1 MAELRGDRGDD
12 NGDNGGNGGG
22 GECINNRIV
31 PSNGSQM
38 KLKAMPTKSALPLWI
53 FGSLDPTN
61 SFVDMFR
68 YYYLA
73 HMCQCRCVY
82 LLFYV
87 KNHHVNL
94 KVHTVLIPRCSF
106 QKISERLINN
116 VMYQEVKHF
125 IFHFFTFLW
134 RAPHHRGGG
143 GPHLSQA
150 LKQ

>member
-68 YYYLA
+68 YYLA

-94 KVHTVLIPRCSF
+94 KVHSVLIPRCSF
-106 QKISERLINN
+106 QKVSERFSGKA
-116 VMYQEVKHF
+116 QESTRMTDKF
-125 IFHFFTFLW
+125 
-134 RAPHHRGGG
+134 
-143 GPHLSQA
+143 
-150 LKQ
+150 